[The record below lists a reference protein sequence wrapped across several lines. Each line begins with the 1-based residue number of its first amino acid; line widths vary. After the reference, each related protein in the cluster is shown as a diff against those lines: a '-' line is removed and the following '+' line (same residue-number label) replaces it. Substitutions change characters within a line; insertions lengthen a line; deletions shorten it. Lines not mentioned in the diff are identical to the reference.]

1 MAERCLVAASAT
13 GLFKHP
19 KIETSGFAT
28 WTEDHI
34 AAYRLR
40 WPLGTMERL
49 AIEIGLNH
57 GPRRGDAVLHGPR
70 QEIDGGLGYVQGK
83 TRAEMFN
90 TIWPPL
96 RAAIDAMPVRG
107 LDTYLVT
114 SFGKPFTAA
123 GFGNW
128 FRDACDAVPGLPR
141 ALSFHGLRK
150 AVCRR
155 VAEAKGDARST
166 KHVQAVSG
174 HTTLKMVER
183 YTEAA
188 SRKRLQR
195 EAGQAVYETFDEQP
209 RTSDLHTPGQVS
221 HTRPGRL
228 ANKGE

>member
-1 MAERCLVAASAT
+1 
-13 GLFKHP
+13 
-19 KIETSGFAT
+19 
-28 WTEDHI
+28 
-34 AAYRLR
+34 
-40 WPLGTMERL
+40 MERL

-70 QEIDGGLGYVQGK
+70 QEIGGGLGYVQGK

-174 HTTLKMVER
+174 HTNLEDGR
-183 YTEAA
+183 AIHRSGEQEALA
-188 SRKRLQR
+188 AR
-195 EAGQAVYETFDEQP
+195 G
-209 RTSDLHTPGQVS
+209 RTSRLRDLRRTAANVRLTHAGTGFTHAPWTPC
-221 HTRPGRL
+221 
-228 ANKGE
+228 K

>member
-1 MAERCLVAASAT
+1 
-13 GLFKHP
+13 
-19 KIETSGFAT
+19 
-28 WTEDHI
+28 
-34 AAYRLR
+34 
-40 WPLGTMERL
+40 MERL

-57 GPRRGDAVLHGPR
+57 GPRRGDAVRHGPR
-70 QEIDGGLGYVQGK
+70 QEIDGGLAYVQSK
-83 TRAEMFN
+83 TEAEMFN

-114 SFGKPFTAA
+114 SFGKPFTPA

-128 FRDACDAVPGLPR
+128 FREACNAVPDLPKG
-141 ALSFHGLRK
+141 LSFHGLRK

-188 SRKRLQR
+188 DEKRLQR
-195 EAGQAVYETFDEQP
+195 EAGQAVYETFEEQP
-209 RTSDLHTPGQVS
+209 RTSDLPTPGQVLPTS
-221 HTRPGRL
+221 P
-228 ANKGE
+228 ANPCAERKVK